1 MALNLSEYV
10 GKYIPL
16 EDGRLE
22 IEKMAAYLESEGLRV
37 ERIQDNIPVKKVI
50 VCDNDANK
58 YQVTVRGLVKR
69 VGRDHE
75 NFDKWQNEQKKR
87 KSRKGLVID
96 TTLMETFE
104 RTIGEIPFQTWVKRK
119 MLEEISKISG
129 VWKPKK
135 IYPQKDELVDGMVIV
150 DDGSS
155 ISLCHIS
162 EFHNRNFQFWTR
174 IPPRSN
180 GEIKL

>member
-16 EDGRLE
+16 ENGRLE

-50 VCDNDANK
+50 VCDDYSNK

-75 NFDKWQNEQKKR
+75 NFDKWKNEQKKR

-119 MLEEISKISG
+119 MLEEIYG
-129 VWKPKK
+129 TWKPKK
-135 IYPQKDELVDGMVIV
+135 IYPQKDELVNGMVII
-150 DDGSS
+150 DDGDS

-162 EFHNRNFQFWTR
+162 EFNNRDFQIWTR

-180 GEIKL
+180 EKIKL